1 MVWMVTV
8 VLLFLSSQTLCTN
21 PALKVRVTQNA
32 LDYGRQVGMQVLQ
45 EELKKINIPDQ
56 RGRARR
62 LRYQISRI
70 HIRTFNIARSTMAF
84 SPGTGMKLSLDNVF
98 IAVRGNWRMKYR
110 FIRDSGSFHVSVNS
124 LSVSELIRMSSDQ
137 TGRPAVKSAGC
148 RANVGRVRIKLRGG
162 ASWLYNLFRRPLE
175 RRFRSLLNR
184 QICPEVSKV
193 INKLEPKM
201 KTLKVTANIDR
212 IAEIDYSLVNPP
224 VVTRNFMDLDF
235 KGEFYNIG
243 RHQEPPFTAGPLSFP
258 EQTNHMMYL
267 AVSEFF
273 FNSAAFVYHRAGAL
287 QINITDS
294 MIPESFPIRLST
306 STFGG
311 FIPQLK
317 ELYPEMLMLMKIRSL
332 KPPVL
337 RMTPDSI
344 TIAVTGAADTF
355 AILPNSSLAP
365 LFVLNLDVSV
375 SATPSLSGDKL
386 TGSLEIKSAIENQS
400 VFCERKYFAI
410 RALLVHVTQYHT
422 GRCTQ
427 PSVQVTPPSVSAVA
441 SSLLL
446 HRVVLMFYSPFCR
459 LDLSMGRSNIGPFET
474 SSLEGVLSF
483 ATKIAVLP
491 KINALLA
498 KGYPLPSLD
507 RLSFV
512 NPAIK
517 VKEKFLMIATDIKYR
532 L

>member
-184 QICPEVSKV
+184 QVCLLTYI
-193 INKLEPKM
+193 
-201 KTLKVTANIDR
+201 VTANIDR

-386 TGSLEIKSAIENQS
+386 TGSLEIKR
-400 VFCERKYFAI
+400 CY
-410 RALLVHVTQYHT
+410 LL
-422 GRCTQ
+422 
-427 PSVQVTPPSVSAVA
+427 
-441 SSLLL
+441 
-446 HRVVLMFYSPFCR
+446 
-459 LDLSMGRSNIGPFET
+459 
-474 SSLEGVLSF
+474 F